1 MEEVKNIKSHTFK
14 IRQPDGSTAK
24 AIIFCDAEGFVSG
37 VSNLDQLVD
46 WSQRRAAPVVDA
58 QAPLVITDEVKRNM
72 RFFSDHTPC
81 WFPGCDKLRE
91 SYKAELA
98 KLESEGEC
106 KGCEK
111 GAVIRKYIQLVS
123 LAQKRR

>member
-24 AIIFCDAEGFVSG
+24 AIIFCDADGFVSG
-37 VSNLDQLVD
+37 VSNLGLLVD
-46 WSQRRAAPVVDA
+46 WSQRRNTPAIDT
-58 QAPLVITDEVKRNM
+58 QAPLVITDEVKHNM

-81 WFPGCDKLRE
+81 WFPGCEKLRE

-98 KLESEGEC
+98 KMEANGDC

-111 GAVIRKYIQLVS
+111 GALIRKYIQLVG